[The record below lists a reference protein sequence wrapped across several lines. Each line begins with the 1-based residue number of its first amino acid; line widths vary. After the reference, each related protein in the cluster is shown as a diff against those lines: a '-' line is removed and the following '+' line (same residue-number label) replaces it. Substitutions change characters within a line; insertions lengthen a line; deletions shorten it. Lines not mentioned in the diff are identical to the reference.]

1 MTEGPNGGIRE
12 FYQEYLPTSDCIA
25 EMFYATWMVVIALG
39 ILNVTEQQE
48 ELIPVAIALAFGVN
62 ITWGLIDGLTVI
74 LSTVIDRAKS
84 EQIIYDLRTK
94 NDRLTRQTAHGA
106 LEGTIASV
114 LSEEEK
120 DRIIKAIAS
129 GVPGND
135 PHRKRYSPRRAD
147 WYYALGIFGIDFFIV
162 IPIIAPLL
170 IISRVPFAI
179 YASRSIATII
189 FAFLGAVY
197 AKNLNRNRWLAA
209 LFLGTLGFC
218 VFSLAYFFAW

>member
-1 MTEGPNGGIRE
+1 MTEGPRGGIRE
-12 FYQEYLPTSDCIA
+12 FYHEYLPISDCIA
-25 EMFYATWMVVIALG
+25 EMFYAAWMAVIVLG
-39 ILNVTEQQE
+39 ILNVTEHQE

-62 ITWGLIDGLTVI
+62 ITWGLIDGLTVM
-74 LSTVIDRAKS
+74 LSKAIDRAKS
-84 EQIIYDLRTK
+84 EKIIYDLRTK
-94 NDRLTRQTAHGA
+94 NDRLTRQAAHGA

-120 DRIIKAIAS
+120 DRIIEGIAS
-129 GVPGND
+129 GAPGSD
-135 PHRKRYSPRRAD
+135 PHRKRYSPQRAD
-147 WYYALGIFGIDFFIV
+147 WYYALGILGIDVFLV

-170 IISRVPFAI
+170 IISRIPFAI
-179 YASRSIATII
+179 YASRLIATIT
-189 FAFLGAVY
+189 FAILGAVY